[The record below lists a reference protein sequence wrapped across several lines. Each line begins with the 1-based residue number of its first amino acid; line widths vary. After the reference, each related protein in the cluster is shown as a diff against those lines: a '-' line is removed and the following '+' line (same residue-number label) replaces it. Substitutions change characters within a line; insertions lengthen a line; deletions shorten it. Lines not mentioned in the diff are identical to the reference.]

1 MRLLVLNAS
10 DVERLL
16 PMRECIEVMAEALA
30 ALARGQ
36 VHQPVRTM
44 LHPPGAA
51 GLLGLMPSY
60 LSGERPAYGLKAVCV
75 FHGNVALG
83 KDAHQGVVM
92 LFSGETG
99 EPLAVMNASAITA
112 IRTAAVSA
120 VATRLLARP
129 DAGEL
134 AIVGSGVQAR
144 THLEAIACVRP
155 LRRVRIASR
164 NPERARR
171 FAGEVAA
178 LYPFPVEAVE
188 STEAAVRGADIIV
201 AATTSTEPVVRREW
215 ISPGAHLN
223 AIGAYLATTREIDSA
238 TVADAA
244 LFVDQREAAL
254 RMAGDYLIPL
264 QEGVIA
270 QDHLRAEI
278 GEVLTGAK
286 PGRTHDQE
294 ITLFKSLGLAV
305 EDLAAAEYL
314 HRQARET
321 GAGAWVEF

>member
-1 MRLLVLNAS
+1 MRLLVLNDS
-10 DVERLL
+10 DVEPLL
-16 PMRECIEVMAEALA
+16 PMRECIEVMADALA

-36 VHQPVRTM
+36 VHQPVRAM

-60 LSGERPAYGLKAVCV
+60 LAGERPAYGLKAICV

-92 LFSGETG
+92 LFSGQTG
-99 EPLAVMNASAITA
+99 EPLAVINASAITA
-112 IRTAAVSA
+112 VRTAAVSG

-134 AIVGSGVQAR
+134 AIIGAGVQAR
-144 THLEAIACVRP
+144 THLEAMACVRP
-155 LRRVRIASR
+155 LRRARVASR
-164 NPERARR
+164 QPERVRHLVA
-171 FAGEVAA
+171 EVAA
-178 LYPFPVEAVE
+178 LYPFPIEAVE
-188 STEAAVRGADIIV
+188 SAEAAVRDADLIV
-201 AATTSTEPVVRREW
+201 AATTATKPVVRREW
-215 ISPGAHLN
+215 ISPGAHIN

-238 TVADAA
+238 TVADAS

-264 QEGVIA
+264 QEGVITE
-270 QDHLRAEI
+270 DHLRAEI
-278 GEVLTGAK
+278 GEVQIGAK
-286 PGRTHDQE
+286 PGRTDDRE

-314 HRQARET
+314 HRRAQET
-321 GAGAWVEF
+321 GAGTWVAF

>member
-1 MRLLVLNAS
+1 
-10 DVERLL
+10 
-16 PMRECIEVMAEALA
+16 
-30 ALARGQ
+30 
-36 VHQPVRTM
+36 
-44 LHPPGAA
+44 
-51 GLLGLMPSY
+51 LMPSY
-60 LSGERPAYGLKAVCV
+60 LEGERAAFGLKAICV

-112 IRTAAVSA
+112 VRTAAVSG

-134 AIVGSGVQAR
+134 AIIGAGVQAR
-144 THLEAIACVRP
+144 GHLEAMACVRP

-171 FAGEVAA
+171 LVEEVAEH
-178 LYPFPVEAVE
+178 YPFPIEAME
-188 STEAAVRGADIIV
+188 SVEAAVRGAEIVV
-201 AATTSTEPVVRREW
+201 AATTATQPVVRREW

-238 TVADAA
+238 TVADAS

-254 RMAGDYLIPL
+254 RMAGDYLIPV
-264 QEGVIA
+264 QEGVITE
-270 QDHLRAEI
+270 DHLRAEI
-278 GEVLTGAK
+278 GEVQIGAK
-286 PGRTHDQE
+286 PGRTHADE

-314 HRQARET
+314 HRRAQET